1 MEKNKRALL
10 DDLKGLDGI
19 EEQRPLSSE
28 DILSKEA
35 ATIELEKIILL
46 EESWRKKSVVLW
58 LREGGKNTKFFNRV
72 ASSNRKRNTIENL
85 VINGDISSNPD

>member
-1 MEKNKRALL
+1 MWSDTEFGNLENLL
-10 DDLKGLDGI
+10 YDLKGLDGI

-58 LREGGKNTKFFNRV
+58 LREGEKIP
-72 ASSNRKRNTIENL
+72 SSSIGWLVQIEN
-85 VINGDISSNPD
+85 VTP

>member
-1 MEKNKRALL
+1 LEKNKRALL

-46 EESWRKKSVVLW
+46 EECWRKKKVVLW
-58 LREGGKNTKFFNRV
+58 LRGGKNTKFFNRV
-72 ASSNRKRNTIENL
+72 ASSNRKCNTIENL
-85 VINGDISSNPD
+85 VINGDISFNPD

>member
-46 EESWRKKSVVLW
+46 EESWRKKSAVLW
-58 LREGGKNTKFFNRV
+58 LREGEKNTKFFNRV